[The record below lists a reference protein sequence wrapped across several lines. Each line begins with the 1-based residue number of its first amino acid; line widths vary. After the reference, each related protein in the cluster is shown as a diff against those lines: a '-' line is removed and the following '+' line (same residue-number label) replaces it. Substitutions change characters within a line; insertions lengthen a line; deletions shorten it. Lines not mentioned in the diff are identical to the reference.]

1 MLPSLPTTPPT
12 DGSVLVRVTASDRGW
27 PGRLPAVPGGM
38 VLTVTVGHPDLLPV
52 VVDDL
57 VSGGYRIAGVASEH
71 RPVGRNVDVLVPVE
85 LRLGHPDWW
94 NTLVGDAERVFDL
107 RLGPV
112 MRVLAAEIDLHLRAL
127 AAG

>member
-1 MLPSLPTTPPT
+1 MLPSTPATPPA
-12 DGSVLVRVTASDRGW
+12 DGSVLVRVTARDHTW
-27 PGRLPAVPGGM
+27 PRQLPAVPGDA

-52 VVDDL
+52 AVDDL

-71 RPVGRNVDVLVPVE
+71 RPVGRNVDVLVPAD
-85 LRLGHPDWW
+85 LRTRYPDWW
-94 NTLVGDAERVFDL
+94 QALAGNAERVFDL

-112 MRVLAAEIDLHLRAL
+112 LRVLAAELDLHLRAL